1 MEPDTIDQST
11 RKLSNVSGETED
23 ELQEGGKRL
32 PAKLLVSVT
41 SVPLLEI
48 NGDSFADETD
58 DSQTRDK
65 RGERLIHCQQNRQ
78 CF

>member
-1 MEPDTIDQST
+1 MEPDTIDQSM
-11 RKLSNVSGETED
+11 RKLSNVSSETED

-32 PAKLLVSVT
+32 PAKLLVCVT

-48 NGDSFADETD
+48 NGDSFANKTD
-58 DSQTRDK
+58 GSQTPDQ
-65 RGERLIHCQQNRQ
+65 RGKRLIHCQNHP

>member
-1 MEPDTIDQST
+1 MGPDTIDQLT

-41 SVPLLEI
+41 SVPLREI
-48 NGDSFADETD
+48 NGDSFPTKLIAV
-58 DSQTRDK
+58 
-65 RGERLIHCQQNRQ
+65 RLRISEVSG
-78 CF
+78 

>member
-1 MEPDTIDQST
+1 MPF
-11 RKLSNVSGETED
+11 V
-23 ELQEGGKRL
+23 
-32 PAKLLVSVT
+32 LLYIFSSQLLMMVIY

-58 DSQTRDK
+58 GSQTQDQ
-65 RGERLIHCQQNRQ
+65 RGERLIHCRQNRL

>member
-1 MEPDTIDQST
+1 M
-11 RKLSNVSGETED
+11 SGETED

-48 NGDSFADETD
+48 NGNSFADETD
-58 DSQTRDK
+58 GSQTQDQ
-65 RGERLIHCQQNRQ
+65 RGERLIHCRQNRP